1 VRYIGVELDDGGFR
15 DARTCREWRRA
26 VAAGGF
32 EYVVVSPQ
40 VFVATRRDVDRAERW
55 TTTVPGT
62 SKVFDDH
69 RTEVFRLTRTPDPNA
84 CP

>member
-1 VRYIGVELDDGGFR
+1 MRYIGVKLGDGGFR

-26 VAAGGF
+26 IAAGRF
-32 EYVVVSPQ
+32 EYVVLSPR
-40 VFVATRRDVDRAERW
+40 FFGANRLDVGSAERW

-69 RTEVFRLTRTPDPNA
+69 HIEVFRLTRTPDPDA